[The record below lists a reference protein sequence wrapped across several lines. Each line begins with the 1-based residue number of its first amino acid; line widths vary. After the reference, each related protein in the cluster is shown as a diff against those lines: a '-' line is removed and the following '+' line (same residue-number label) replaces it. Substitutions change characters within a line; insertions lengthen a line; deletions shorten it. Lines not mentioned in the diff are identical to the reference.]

1 MNTNIV
7 QLPTQTNIPDLI
19 ILKPESYYDY
29 RGENLETYDQKKYD
43 TVIKRIKFTT
53 DSYSFSTRNVL
64 RGFHG
69 DTESWKL
76 VQCLRGTIYFSV
88 IDIRPIANR
97 FNPVF
102 NTTLSDKNRLQ
113 ILIPNG
119 CVNAH
124 LCMSDDCIFSYKLSN
139 GYVPVEKQLHVKWN
153 DDKYIN
159 QINWPINSPIVSMRD
174 R

>member
-1 MNTNIV
+1 MET
-7 QLPTQTNIPDLI
+7 LI
-19 ILKPESYYDY
+19 IENSQNINGLIVLKPESYYDY
-29 RGENLETYDQKKYD
+29 RGENIQTYDEKKYNKL
-43 TVIKRIKFTT
+43 INNIKFST

-88 IDIRPIANR
+88 IDVRPNANKL
-97 FNPVF
+97 NSVF
-102 NTTLSDKNRLQ
+102 TTTLSDRNRFQ
-113 ILIPNG
+113 VLIPSG

-139 GYVPVEKQLHVKWN
+139 GYVPIEKQLHVKWN
-153 DDKYIN
+153 NEKYFKY
-159 QINWPINSPIVSMRD
+159 INWPINNPILSQRD
-174 R
+174 K

>member
-1 MNTNIV
+1 MKT
-7 QLPTQTNIPDLI
+7 LI
-19 ILKPESYYDY
+19 IENSQNINGLIVLKPDSYYDY
-29 RGENLETYDQKKYD
+29 RGENIQTYDENEYNKL
-43 TVIKRIKFTT
+43 INNIKFST

-88 IDIRPIANR
+88 IDVRPNATK

-102 NTTLSDKNRLQ
+102 TTTLSDRNRLQ
-113 ILIPNG
+113 VLIPKG

-139 GYVPVEKQLHVKWN
+139 GYVPVEKQLHIKWN
-153 DDKYIN
+153 DKKYLKYIK
-159 QINWPINSPIVSMRD
+159 WPITNPILSPRD
-174 R
+174 TQ